1 MKIFCS
7 IIEKETNKIEVARF
21 LTTIPS
27 NLGFFNLGTVES
39 YPTGGG
45 GPTAYGPTSY
55 FGSDPRPAEQ
65 GDNLNNPINLGDFSA
80 IFKSQIISNSHGGL
94 SRRQSTF
101 YELHLTLPRS
111 VQFTQEF
118 SQFSYEEQT
127 NRNTLLAFYEI
138 DENGHR
144 QELPINDDGYVFHD
158 SAIDYQEDD
167 IGSVLTDYPST
178 RLEKGKYLFVITN
191 DIRYLET
198 TYSIGLNV
206 SVLDWRFVNEPVEE
220 QVNFGLITE
229 NVVGATGATGG
240 FIDFGSVI

>member
-1 MKIFCS
+1 M
-7 IIEKETNKIEVARF
+7 ARF
-21 LTTIPS
+21 LTTIPT
-27 NLGFFNLGTVES
+27 NLGFFNLGTVEA
-39 YPTGGG
+39 YPTGGA

-55 FGSDPRPAEQ
+55 FGSDPKPAEQ

-101 YELHLTLPRS
+101 YEIDLIQPRT

-118 SQFSYEEQT
+118 SRFSYEKQT

-144 QELPINDDGYVFHD
+144 QELPINNDGYVFRE
-158 SAIDYQEDD
+158 SSIDYQEDD
-167 IGSVLTDYPST
+167 IGALQNDYPNT

-206 SVLDWRFVNEPVEE
+206 SVLDWRLTVETTEE
-220 QVNFGLITE
+220 QINFGQ
-229 NVVGATGATGG
+229 
-240 FIDFGSVI
+240 IDGEIKDTINFGSTIS

>member
-1 MKIFCS
+1 M
-7 IIEKETNKIEVARF
+7 ARF

-65 GDNLNNPINLGDFSA
+65 GDNLNNPINLGDFSS
-80 IFKSQIISNSHGGL
+80 IFKTQIISNSHGGL
-94 SRRQSTF
+94 SRKQSTF
-101 YELHLTLPRS
+101 YEMNLTLPRT

-118 SQFSYEEQT
+118 SRTSYEDKT

-158 SAIDYQEDD
+158 SAIDYNEDD
-167 IGSVLTDYPST
+167 TGAILDDYPST
-178 RLEKGKYLFVITN
+178 SLKSGKYLFVITN

-206 SVLDWRFVNEPVEE
+206 SVLDWRFVRESLTE
-220 QVNFGLITE
+220 QIDFGLITAQQVTSTV
-229 NVVGATGATGG
+229 N
-240 FIDFGSVI
+240 FGNI

>member
-1 MKIFCS
+1 M
-7 IIEKETNKIEVARF
+7 ARF

-55 FGSDPRPAEQ
+55 FGSDPLPAEQ
-65 GDNLNNPINLGDFSA
+65 GDNLNNPIDLGDFSA
-80 IFKSQIISNSHGGL
+80 IFKSMNIKNTHGGL
-94 SRRQSTF
+94 TRKTTTF
-101 YELHLTLPRS
+101 YELHLSKPRS
-111 VQFTQEF
+111 VQFTQNF
-118 SQFSYEEQT
+118 SQFSYEENT

-158 SAIDYQEDD
+158 SAIDYQDD
-167 IGSVLTDYPST
+167 DTGALLNDYPNT
-178 RLEKGKYLFVITN
+178 RLEKGKYLFLITN

-198 TYSIGLNV
+198 NYNIGLNV
-206 SVLDWRFVNEPVEE
+206 SILDWRFVTENIEE
-220 QVNFGLITE
+220 QIDLGLVTSNVLSTVNFGNL
-229 NVVGATGATGG
+229 
-240 FIDFGSVI
+240 

>member
-1 MKIFCS
+1 M
-7 IIEKETNKIEVARF
+7 ARF

-65 GDNLNNPINLGDFSA
+65 GDNLNNPINLGDFSS
-80 IFKSQIISNSHGGL
+80 IFKTQIISNSHGGL
-94 SRRQSTF
+94 SRKQSTF
-101 YELHLTLPRS
+101 YEMNLSLPRT

-118 SQFSYEEQT
+118 SRTSYEDQT

-158 SAIDYQEDD
+158 SAIDYAEDD
-167 IGSVLTDYPST
+167 TGAILDDYPST
-178 RLEKGKYLFVITN
+178 SLKRGKYLFVITN

-206 SVLDWRFVNEPVEE
+206 SVLDWRFVRESLTE
-220 QVNFGLITE
+220 QIDLGSVAAQQVTNTVNFGNI
-229 NVVGATGATGG
+229 
-240 FIDFGSVI
+240 

>member
-1 MKIFCS
+1 M
-7 IIEKETNKIEVARF
+7 ARF

-55 FGSDPRPAEQ
+55 FGSDPLPAEQ

-80 IFKSQIISNSHGGL
+80 IFKSQVISNTHGGL
-94 SRRQSTF
+94 TRKQSTF
-101 YELHLTLPRS
+101 YEMNLSLPRT

-118 SQFSYEEQT
+118 SRTSYEDQT
-127 NRNTLLAFYEI
+127 NRNTLLAFYQI

-144 QELPINDDGYVFHD
+144 QELPINDEGYVYHEG
-158 SAIDYQEDD
+158 AIDYNDD
-167 IGSVLTDYPST
+167 EGVLFNEDYPVT
-178 RLEKGKYLFVITN
+178 RLGVGKYLFVITN

-206 SVLDWRFVNEPVEE
+206 SVLDWRFVNENIEE
-220 QVNFGLITE
+220 Q
-229 NVVGATGATGG
+229 
-240 FIDFGSVI
+240 IDFGSITAQQVTSTVNFGNL

>member
-1 MKIFCS
+1 M
-7 IIEKETNKIEVARF
+7 ARF
-21 LTTIPS
+21 LTTIPT
-27 NLGFFNLGTVES
+27 NLGFFNLGTVEA
-39 YPTGGG
+39 YPTGGA

-55 FGSDPRPAEQ
+55 FGSDPKPAEQ

-101 YELHLTLPRS
+101 YEIDLILPRT

-118 SQFSYEEQT
+118 SRTSYEKQT

-144 QELPINDDGYVFHD
+144 QELPINDDGYVFRE
-158 SAIDYQEDD
+158 SSIDYQEDD
-167 IGSVLTDYPST
+167 IGALQNDYPNT

-206 SVLDWRFVNEPVEE
+206 SVLDWRLTVETTEE
-220 QVNFGLITE
+220 QINFGQ
-229 NVVGATGATGG
+229 
-240 FIDFGSVI
+240 IDDEIKDTINFGSTIS

>member
-1 MKIFCS
+1 M
-7 IIEKETNKIEVARF
+7 ARF

-55 FGSDPRPAEQ
+55 FGSDPKPAEQ
-65 GDNLNNPINLGDFSA
+65 GDNLNNPIDLGDFSS
-80 IFKSQIISNSHGGL
+80 IFKSMDIKNTHGGL
-94 SRRQSTF
+94 TRKTTTF
-101 YELHLTLPRS
+101 YQLSLTKPRS
-111 VQFTQEF
+111 VQFTQNF
-118 SQFSYEEQT
+118 SQFSYEEST

-158 SAIDYQEDD
+158 SAIDYQDD
-167 IGSVLTDYPST
+167 DTGALLDDYPNT
-178 RLEKGKYLFVITN
+178 RLESGKYLFLITN

-198 TYSIGLNV
+198 NYNIGLNV
-206 SVLDWRFVNEPVEE
+206 SILDWRFVTENIEE
-220 QVNFGLITE
+220 QIDLGLVTSNVLSTVNFGNL
-229 NVVGATGATGG
+229 
-240 FIDFGSVI
+240 

>member
-1 MKIFCS
+1 
-7 IIEKETNKIEVARF
+7 VARF

-80 IFKSQIISNSHGGL
+80 IFKSQIISNTHGGL
-94 SRRQSTF
+94 TRKQSTF
-101 YELHLTLPRS
+101 YEMNLSLPRT

-118 SQFSYEEQT
+118 SRTSYEDNT
-127 NRNTLLAFYEI
+127 NRNTLLAFYQI

-144 QELPINDDGYVFHD
+144 QELPINNEGYVYHEG
-158 SAIDYQEDD
+158 AIDYNDD
-167 IGSVLTDYPST
+167 EGILFNQDYPVT
-178 RLEKGKYLFVITN
+178 RLNRGKYLFVITN

-206 SVLDWRFVNEPVEE
+206 SVLDWRFVNENIEE
-220 QVNFGLITE
+220 QIDFGLITAQQVTDTV
-229 NVVGATGATGG
+229 N
-240 FIDFGSVI
+240 FGNI

>member
-1 MKIFCS
+1 MS
-7 IIEKETNKIEVARF
+7 RF

-55 FGSDPRPAEQ
+55 FGSDPLPAEQ

-80 IFKSQIISNSHGGL
+80 IFKSQTISNTHGGL
-94 SRRQSTF
+94 TRKQSTF
-101 YELHLTLPRS
+101 YEMNLSLPRT

-118 SQFSYEEQT
+118 SRNSYEENT

-144 QELPINDDGYVFHD
+144 QELPINDDGYVFHEG
-158 SAIDYQEDD
+158 AIDYLDD
-167 IGSVLTDYPST
+167 EGELFNEDYPVT
-178 RLEKGKYLFVITN
+178 RLGVGKYLFVITN
-191 DIRYLET
+191 DIRYIET
-198 TYSIGLNV
+198 NYSIGLNV
-206 SVLDWRFVNEPVEE
+206 SVLDWRFVRENAEE
-220 QVNFGLITE
+220 QINFGLITS
-229 NVVGATGATGG
+229 NVLSTVN
-240 FIDFGSVI
+240 FGNL

>member
-1 MKIFCS
+1 M
-7 IIEKETNKIEVARF
+7 ARF

-27 NLGFFNLGTVES
+27 NLGFFNLGSVES

-80 IFKSQIISNSHGGL
+80 IFKTQIISNTHGGL
-94 SRRQSTF
+94 TRKQSTF
-101 YELHLTLPRS
+101 YKIILQKPRT

-118 SQFSYEEQT
+118 SRTSYEENT

-138 DENGHR
+138 DQNGHR
-144 QELPINDDGYVFHD
+144 QELPINNEGYVFKEG
-158 SAIDYQEDD
+158 AVDYLDD
-167 IGSVLTDYPST
+167 ENDIFIEDYPKT
-178 RLEKGKYLFVITN
+178 TLDKGQYLFVITN

-198 TYSIGLNV
+198 NYSIGLNV
-206 SVLDWRFVNEPVEE
+206 SVLDWRLVKENAEE
-220 QVNFGLITE
+220 QINFGSITNTPASE
-229 NVVGATGATGG
+229 FNFGNV
-240 FIDFGSVI
+240 

>member
-1 MKIFCS
+1 M
-7 IIEKETNKIEVARF
+7 ARF

-65 GDNLNNPINLGDFSA
+65 GDNLNNPINLGDFSS

-94 SRRQSTF
+94 SRKQSTF
-101 YELHLTLPRS
+101 YEMNLTLPRT

-118 SQFSYEEQT
+118 SRTSYEDKT

-158 SAIDYQEDD
+158 SAIDYAEDD
-167 IGSVLTDYPST
+167 TGAILDDYPST
-178 RLEKGKYLFVITN
+178 SLKKGKYLFVITN

-198 TYSIGLNV
+198 TYSIWLNV
-206 SVLDWRFVNEPVEE
+206 AVLDWRFVRESLTE
-220 QVNFGLITE
+220 QIDFGLVTAHQVTSTVNFGNI
-229 NVVGATGATGG
+229 
-240 FIDFGSVI
+240 

>member
-1 MKIFCS
+1 M
-7 IIEKETNKIEVARF
+7 ARF

-55 FGSDPRPAEQ
+55 FGSDPLPAEQ

-80 IFKSQIISNSHGGL
+80 IFKSQTISNTHGGL
-94 SRRQSTF
+94 TRKQSTF
-101 YELHLTLPRS
+101 YEMNLSLPRT

-118 SQFSYEEQT
+118 SRTSYEDQT
-127 NRNTLLAFYEI
+127 NRNTLLAFYQI
-138 DENGHR
+138 DESGHR
-144 QELPINDDGYVFHD
+144 QELPINDDGYVYHEG
-158 SAIDYQEDD
+158 AIDYNDD
-167 IGSVLTDYPST
+167 EGILFNEDYPVT
-178 RLEKGKYLFVITN
+178 RLGVGKYLFVITN

-206 SVLDWRFVNEPVEE
+206 SVLDWRFVNENIEE
-220 QVNFGLITE
+220 Q
-229 NVVGATGATGG
+229 
-240 FIDFGSVI
+240 IDFGSITAQQVTSTVNFGNI